1 MEVEFTGRQVAVTKE
16 LRAIADGFL
25 TRIGKVLGRSTS
37 AHIVLSEEKHR
48 DKQRQIAEVTIKT
61 RLHSI
66 VSVCESTTF
75 EGALRQ
81 CLEKSESQAI
91 RHKEKTKAKKRM
103 PKAEKVAAEPE
114 LTRRTSRIAAAPEV
128 NDLVEMPGTGSANG
142 NGNGLKANGRANGKT
157 ATVTPL
163 TVHSFPAK
171 TPIVEPHVVRS
182 LDSVALRP
190 MSLEEAVKEAE
201 FRDREVFVFRD
212 PGGQVKVLHRKRDG
226 RMELI
231 ELP

>member
-1 MEVEFTGRQVAVTKE
+1 MEVEFTGRQVAVTDE

-25 TRIGKVLGRSTS
+25 TRIEKVLGRATS
-37 AHIVLSEEKHR
+37 AHIVLTEEKHR

-66 VSVCESTTF
+66 VSLCEAATF
-75 EGALRQ
+75 ESALRQ

-91 RHKEKTKAKKRM
+91 RHKEKTKAKKRL
-103 PKAEKVAAEPE
+103 PKAEKLSVEPE
-114 LTRRTSRIAAAPEV
+114 LTRRTSRIVSTPEV
-128 NDLVEMPGTGSANG
+128 DGLVDAPLSTANG
-142 NGNGLKANGRANGKT
+142 NGNGNGHGGKGNGK
-157 ATVTPL
+157 AGTVTPL

>member
-1 MEVEFTGRQVAVTKE
+1 MEVEFTGRQVRVTKE

-37 AHIVLSEEKHR
+37 AHIVLTEEKHR

-66 VSVCESTTF
+66 VSVCQSSTVES
-75 EGALRQ
+75 ALRQ

-91 RHKEKTKAKKRM
+91 RHKEKTKAKKRL
-103 PKAEKVAAEPE
+103 PKAEKTSTEPE
-114 LTRRTSRIAAAPEV
+114 LTRRSSRIAAAPEV
-128 NDLVEMPGTGSANG
+128 NGLVDVPAIGTVSTNG
-142 NGNGLKANGRANGKT
+142 NGHGARTNGK
-157 ATVTPL
+157 AGTVTPL
-163 TVHSFPAK
+163 TVHSFPAR